1 MAIIKHISIHKS
13 PLNLFKYILCE
24 DDPDEDVIVTGVNC
38 TDQAET
44 AYREFKLTYEYF
56 SGKPFYSNENL
67 SGKSPVKLHHY
78 IQSFKP
84 GEITPELAHDL
95 GVAWAR
101 HTFGFSRQ
109 ILVATHCDKGH
120 IHNHFAVAVF
130 DTHGKRWIDNKQTL
144 KKCRDDSDKLC
155 RSYNLSVIE
164 NPSKEHN
171 HKYGEWKAR
180 QQKRCWK
187 DKLREDID
195 NLVLREDVRTIDDLV
210 SKLKEMDYTVTFK
223 KYLTV
228 KSPKAKHAIRTF
240 RLGDGYALEELKY
253 RIEYKQPFISFEK
266 IMQYQGIARDQ
277 AMCLRQLQLILFH
290 RNQYDFP
297 RKTSYQELRKN
308 AELLSF
314 ISENKITSEDDF
326 KRLISA
332 NSDKYDKLKQKQ
344 KRLAESVEKTKKII
358 NDTPDYLELFEQH
371 KHRDWT
377 KEERQRVS
385 EVIYINQYDIN
396 SLDDLS
402 EFRKELLKDTEK
414 LNRLNEELSEAEI
427 IKNNSVE
434 YYSRYTDFIKSDY
447 DILLEKA
454 RKEYSEYLKKVEEE
468 KEMEELLKK
477 YPYLSASYERNDDR
491 SYYSR

>member
-13 PLNLFKYILCE
+13 PLNFLKYILRE
-24 DDPDEDVIVTGVNC
+24 ESPEDVIVTGLNC
-38 TDQAET
+38 SEDAES
-44 AYREFKLTYEYF
+44 AYKEFKMIYEYF
-56 SGKPFYSNENL
+56 SGKPFYRQTNL
-67 SGKSPVKLHHY
+67 TGKTDIKLHHY

-84 GEITPELAHDL
+84 GEITPEQAHEI
-95 GVAWAR
+95 GVAWAK
-101 HTFGFSRQ
+101 HVFGFSRQ
-109 ILVATHCDKGH
+109 ILVSTHCEKNH

-130 DTHGKRWIDNKQTL
+130 TPSGKRWIDNKQTL
-144 KKCRDDSDKLC
+144 KKCRDDSDILC
-155 RSYNLSVIE
+155 KSYNLSVIE
-164 NPSKEHN
+164 NPSKKHN

-180 QQKRCWK
+180 QQKCCWK

-195 NLVLREDVRTIDDLV
+195 NLVLREDVRTINDLV
-210 SKLKEMDYTVTFK
+210 SRLKEMDYTVTFK

-290 RNQYDFP
+290 KNPYEFP
-297 RKTSYQELRKN
+297 RKTSFHEVRRN
-308 AELLSF
+308 AELLTF

-332 NSDKYDKLKQKQ
+332 NSDKYDRLKQKQ
-344 KRLAESVEKTKKII
+344 QRLAESVERTRKII
-358 NDTPDYLELFEQH
+358 NDTPDYLELFEQQ
-371 KHRDWT
+371 KQRDLT
-377 KEERQRVS
+377 KEERERLS

-402 EFRKELLKDTEK
+402 EFRKELLKDTEE
-414 LNRLNEELSEAEI
+414 LDRLNEELSEAEM

-434 YYSRYTDFIKSDY
+434 HYNRYTQIIQFDY

-454 RKEYSEYLKKVEEE
+454 RKEYSEYLKKVEEG
-468 KEMEELLKK
+468 KEMEEILKK
-477 YPYLSASYERNDDR
+477 YPYLSASYEKNNDRN
-491 SYYSR
+491 YYSR